1 MIRELN
7 QPNNTLE
14 QYNMQDKANL
24 ILLVQTVFS
33 WDPNMKGSEIKV
45 RI

>member
-1 MIRELN
+1 MIQELN

-24 ILLVQTVFS
+24 VLLIQTVFS
-33 WDPNMKGSEIKV
+33 WDSSMKGSEIKV